1 MVRSKNYSWTGFAK
15 GMELIE
21 SPTRSNFQQLLLDF
35 QDQFADSNGWS
46 SPEDQTVAWILV
58 VWFRRVFE
66 VGEDLVYGHT
76 GEVGGEEFGFLLRI
90 AVGSVGLV
98 GGLDALL
105 WVGC

>member
-1 MVRSKNYSWTGFAK
+1 MVSSKNYGRTGFAK
-15 GMELIE
+15 EMDLIE

-58 VWFRRVFE
+58 VWFRRIFE

-76 GEVGGEEFGFLLRI
+76 VWLFVAYCGCFGGFGRRI
-90 AVGSVGLV
+90 GRVAVGWML
-98 GGLDALL
+98 AHM
-105 WVGC
+105 